1 VKKAD
6 NNGTNGILAVAESKQ
21 EPTPVDAGHQPAP
34 ANNNKQP
41 YVPKDDKQQPTL
53 KENARVVIVGGLVA
67 LVLLLFVV
75 GRFSKR
81 PMRSSSVRNAAGT
94 GVNMGKASQPSE
106 NSTVAGSVIPLMEMG
121 HSGEPEAEGNPVHP
135 DGIGRTAKP
144 QPGRTG
150 VTNLGDIAPF
160 DNHGWEAT
168 PYQPGAGNAT
178 STGDN
183 ASVPTDVTGTKSERD
198 AMDKASLVFV
208 RNNNSTSPQAARTE
222 TSPSIGDL
230 GIGLSPGTK
239 LRARLESAVSTA
251 VQTPVVA
258 VVEYNYEQDGEIV
271 VPAGAKVFGRLQG
284 ADRSGYVAVRFD
296 SMLLPDGS
304 SVSMEAAATDLAL
317 RPLKGKVEG
326 THTGKNIL
334 LRSFAG
340 VGEIA
345 ATLLGRGSLN
355 QPLSE
360 SDLLRERVSNNI
372 GQASDEAVGRLAITE
387 PVVVSVPANTEIYV
401 VLQKT
406 TKTITTAR
414 GDAGISGVPTN
425 SRPPT
430 TQELRELLQLQREL
444 NQGVPAVSSNQ

>member
-1 VKKAD
+1 MKTAD
-6 NNGTNGILAVAESKQ
+6 NNGRKGIFSIAESKP
-21 EPTPVDAGHQPAP
+21 EVPMADAGVETA
-34 ANNNKQP
+34 ATADNKQP
-41 YVPKDDKQQPTL
+41 YVPTDEKQKPTL
-53 KENARVVIVGGLVA
+53 NESARVVMVGSLVA
-67 LVLLLFVV
+67 LVLVLFVV

-81 PMRSSSVRNAAGT
+81 PSSSVRSGAGT
-94 GVNMGKASQPSE
+94 GVNMGKASQPTE
-106 NSTVAGSVIPLMEMG
+106 NSATGTGSVVPLMEIG
-121 HSGEPEAEGNPVHP
+121 RSGEPEGEGNPVHP
-135 DGIGRTAKP
+135 DGIGRTAKQ
-144 QPGRTG
+144 QPGRN
-150 VTNLGDIAPF
+150 VATNLGDVAPF

-168 PYQPGAGNAT
+168 PYQPGLGAAS
-178 STGDN
+178 STDEN
-183 ASVPTDVTGTKSERD
+183 ASVATDVTSTKSERD

-208 RNNNSTSPQAARTE
+208 RNNNSASTQAARTE
-222 TSPSIGDL
+222 PSSSIGDL

-239 LRARLESAVSTA
+239 LRARLASAVNTA

-258 VVEYNYEQDGEIV
+258 VIEYNYEQDGEIV

-284 ADRSGYVAVRFD
+284 ADRTGYVAVRFD

-304 SVSMEAAATDLAL
+304 SVSMDAAATDLSL

-345 ATLLGRGSLN
+345 ATLVGRGSLN

-372 GQASDEAVGRLAITE
+372 GQASDEEVGRLAITE
-387 PVVVSVPANTEIYV
+387 HVVVSVPANTEIYV

-406 TKTITTAR
+406 TKTISTAS
-414 GDAGISGVPTN
+414 GGAGISGVPTN
-425 SRPPT
+425 SKPPS